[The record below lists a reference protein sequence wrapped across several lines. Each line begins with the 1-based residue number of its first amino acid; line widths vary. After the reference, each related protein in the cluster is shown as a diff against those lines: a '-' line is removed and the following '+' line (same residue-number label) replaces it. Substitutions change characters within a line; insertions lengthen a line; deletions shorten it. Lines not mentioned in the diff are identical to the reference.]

1 MLFFYKGKWL
11 AQEIKI
17 LLTKIQW
24 MFWFLQIIIEIKN
37 MITYILTDMMR
48 LKRMP
53 TKYGSK
59 KEKKV
64 EAFISRHAGG
74 MSFDFQQRDTN
85 MYVI

>member
-1 MLFFYKGKWL
+1 
-11 AQEIKI
+11 
-17 LLTKIQW
+17 
-24 MFWFLQIIIEIKN
+24 

-85 MYVI
+85 MYAI

>member
-1 MLFFYKGKWL
+1 
-11 AQEIKI
+11 
-17 LLTKIQW
+17 
-24 MFWFLQIIIEIKN
+24 
-37 MITYILTDMMR
+37 MMR

-74 MSFDFQQRDTN
+74 MCFDFQTKDSN
-85 MYVI
+85 M